1 MEAEAREILVA
12 AVAPTDA
19 SVDFQ
24 GVQEAVSKLY
34 KGRKPRGVV
43 KKLIAERRKE
53 AAKE

>member
-12 AVAPTDA
+12 AVATA
-19 SVDFQ
+19 ESSVDFH

-53 AAKE
+53 AENE